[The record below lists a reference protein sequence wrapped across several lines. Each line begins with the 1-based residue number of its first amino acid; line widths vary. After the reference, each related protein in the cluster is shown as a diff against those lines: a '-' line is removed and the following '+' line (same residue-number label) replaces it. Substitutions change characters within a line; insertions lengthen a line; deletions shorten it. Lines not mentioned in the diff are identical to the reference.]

1 MNLVEIV
8 NGSLLLIGANL
19 IINIEERN
27 GRIMNAFYPSTRD
40 EVIASAEWNFA
51 KGRATL
57 ARLATAPA
65 FEFDYQYAL
74 PSDPYCLRVIELY
87 DSDSEWKVED
97 RQLLTNDD
105 TAKIKYMK
113 RVIDTALFSPM
124 FVKALQF
131 YLESLGAF
139 PVMRD
144 GALATKYYQMY
155 LNTISEAKTMNSME
169 GTTDE
174 IENNDLIDV
183 RI

>member
-19 IINIEERN
+19 ITNIEERN

-40 EVIASAEWNFA
+40 EIVAAAEWNFA
-51 KGRATL
+51 KGRASL
-57 ARLATAPA
+57 SRLAAAPV
-65 FEFDYQYAL
+65 FEFDYQYEL
-74 PSDPYCLRVIELY
+74 PSDPYCLRVVELY
-87 DSDSEWKVED
+87 DSDSEWKVEG

-105 TAKIKYMK
+105 TAKIRYMK

-124 FVKALQF
+124 FVKSLQF
-131 YLESLGAF
+131 YLASLGAF

-144 GALATKYYQMY
+144 GTLTTKYYQMY
-155 LNTISEAKTMNSME
+155 LNTISEARTMNSME
-169 GTTDE
+169 GTADE
-174 IENNDLIDV
+174 IENNELINV